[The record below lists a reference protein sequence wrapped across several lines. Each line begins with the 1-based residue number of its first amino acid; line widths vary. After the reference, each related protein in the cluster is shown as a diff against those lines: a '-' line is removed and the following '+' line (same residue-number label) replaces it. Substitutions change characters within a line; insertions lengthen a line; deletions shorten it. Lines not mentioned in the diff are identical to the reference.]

1 MNFTE
6 LAKCRYS
13 CRKFSD
19 REIEKEKIEHILEAG
34 NLAPTACNLQP
45 QRILVLNDKAQ
56 LEKVKECTRFGFD
69 APLNFLIC
77 FDKSVS
83 YKRGDG
89 KEFGEIDVSIVATH
103 MILKATEL
111 GIGSTWVGAFNPIKT
126 REVFNV
132 PESFEIMGFFPMG
145 YPAEDAKPASF
156 HESRKPLSETVFY
169 NKF

>member
-19 REIEKEKIEHILEAG
+19 REVEQEKIEHILEAG
-34 NLAPTACNLQP
+34 NLAPTGCNLQP

-89 KEFGEIDVSIVATH
+89 KEFGEIDASIVATH
-103 MILKATEL
+103 MILKAAEL

-126 REVFNV
+126 REIFNV
-132 PESFEIMGFFPMG
+132 PENFEIMGFFPMG